1 MMQYVVYLMS
11 LEAILSIAN
20 PHKHEANSTS
30 AAQKDGR
37 RPEAIQHILLVDD
50 SRAQRSLMSRS
61 LVKQGYQV
69 TEAGSG
75 IEALKLFGT
84 QEFDLI
90 LSDWMMPGMDGL
102 ELCQAIRAQNAK
114 GYVYFILLTSKS
126 DKDAVARG
134 LDVGADDFL
143 AKPFNPDELRARI
156 AAGGRIL
163 SMERELQE
171 TNRLVSSALAE
182 LKTLYDSLD
191 RDLVEARK
199 MQQSLVRESFRDWG
213 RAEVSV
219 LLKPCG
225 HVGGDLVGF
234 FDAGKDHIA
243 FYSIDV
249 SGHGIA
255 SALLTAR
262 LASYLSEGSPTHN
275 IALIE
280 CEDGNHHRQPPEM
293 VAAQLNTLLTKDMLS
308 EHYFTMLFGYLNMT
322 TGHVEFTQCGHPNA
336 VVLNRSGRA
345 QFIGDGGM
353 PIGLIPGAEFESQTL
368 LLQPGER
375 LIFYSDGFTE
385 CENKQKEQ
393 VEEQGFGEIIEKNS
407 GLTNEMLFDAM
418 VWDLDCFAGGQ
429 EFGDDLSCVMVT
441 YKSPT

>member
-1 MMQYVVYLMS
+1 MGVAKPHNT
-11 LEAILSIAN
+11 EAIRTNTAQNNAVRPDSI
-20 PHKHEANSTS
+20 
-30 AAQKDGR
+30 QR
-37 RPEAIQHILLVDD
+37 ILVVDD

-61 LVKQGYQV
+61 LAKQGYQV

-75 IEALKLFGT
+75 LEAIKLFSAHD
-84 QEFDLI
+84 FDLV

-102 ELCQAIRAQNAK
+102 ELCKAIRAYNAK

-280 CEDGNHHRQPPEM
+280 REDGDHRRQPPEM

-308 EHYFTMLFGYLNMT
+308 EHYFTMLFGYLNMS

-336 VVLNRSGRA
+336 VILNRSGRA

-353 PIGLIPGAEFESQTL
+353 PIGLISAAEFERQTL
-368 LLQPGER
+368 NLYPGER

-385 CENKQKEQ
+385 CENTQKEQ
-393 VEEQGFGEIIEKNS
+393 IEEQGFGEILEQNS

-418 VWDLDCFAGGQ
+418 VWDLDRYAGGE

>member
-1 MMQYVVYLMS
+1 MGVAKPHNT
-11 LEAILSIAN
+11 EAI
-20 PHKHEANSTS
+20 STR
-30 AAQKDGR
+30 AAQTDAV
-37 RPEAIQHILLVDD
+37 RPDSIHRILLVDD

-61 LVKQGYQV
+61 LSKQGYQV

-75 IEALKLFGT
+75 LEAIKLFT
-84 QEFDLI
+84 AQDFDLV
-90 LSDWMMPGMDGL
+90 LSDWMMPGMNGL

-134 LDVGADDFL
+134 LDVGVDDFL

-171 TNRLVSSALAE
+171 TNRLVSSALTE

-213 RAEVSV
+213 RAEVS
-219 LLKPCG
+219 LMLKPCG

-280 CEDGNHHRQPPEM
+280 SEDGNHQRQPPEM

-308 EHYFTMLFGYLNMT
+308 EHYFTMLFGYLDMT
-322 TGHVEFTQCGHPNA
+322 TGYVEFTQCGHPNA
-336 VVLNRSGRA
+336 VVLNRTGQSH
-345 QFIGDGGM
+345 FIGDGGM
-353 PIGLIPGAEFESQTL
+353 PIGLISGAEFECQTL
-368 LLQPGER
+368 QLQPGER

-385 CENKQKEQ
+385 CENRQKNQ
-393 VEEQGFGEIIEKNS
+393 IEEQGFGEILEKNS
-407 GLTNEMLFDAM
+407 GLTNEMLFDAI
-418 VWDLDCFAGGQ
+418 VWDLDRYAGGQ
-429 EFGDDLSCVMVT
+429 EFGDDLSCVMVI

>member
-1 MMQYVVYLMS
+1 MGVAKPNNAGHIS
-11 LEAILSIAN
+11 SGPAREDAAKPDSIRRILV
-20 PHKHEANSTS
+20 
-30 AAQKDGR
+30 
-37 RPEAIQHILLVDD
+37 VDD
-50 SRAQRSLMSRS
+50 SRAQRSLMSKTLSR
-61 LVKQGYQV
+61 QGYEV
-69 TEAGSG
+69 EEAGSG
-75 IEALKLFGT
+75 IDALRLFAA
-84 QEFDLI
+84 QDFDLI

-102 ELCQAIRAQNAK
+102 ALCQAIRAQQAK
-114 GYVYFILLTSKS
+114 GYVYFILLTSNS

-213 RAEVSV
+213 RAEVSL

-280 CEDGNHHRQPPEM
+280 RECGDHRRQPPEM

-308 EHYFTMLFGYLNMT
+308 EHYFTMLFGYLDMT
-322 TGHVEFTQCGHPNA
+322 TGRVDFAQCGHPNA

-345 QFIGDGGM
+345 DFIGQGGM
-353 PIGLIPGAEFESQTL
+353 PIGLISAAEFERQSMT
-368 LLQPGER
+368 LQPGER

-385 CENKQKEQ
+385 CEDTGGNQI
-393 VEEQGFGEIIEKNS
+393 EEQGFGEILEKNS
-407 GLTNEMLFDAM
+407 GLTNDMMFDAI
-418 VWDLDCFAGGQ
+418 VWDLDLFCGGQ
-429 EFGDDLSCVMVT
+429 EFSDDLSCVMLT
-441 YKSPT
+441 YKSRA

>member
-1 MMQYVVYLMS
+1 MGVAKPNNAGHIS
-11 LEAILSIAN
+11 SGPAREDAAKPDSIRRILV
-20 PHKHEANSTS
+20 
-30 AAQKDGR
+30 
-37 RPEAIQHILLVDD
+37 VDD
-50 SRAQRSLMSRS
+50 SRAQRSLMSKTLSR
-61 LVKQGYQV
+61 QGYEV
-69 TEAGSG
+69 EEAGSG
-75 IEALKLFGT
+75 IDALRLFAA
-84 QEFDLI
+84 QDFDLI

-102 ELCQAIRAQNAK
+102 ALCQAIRAQQAK
-114 GYVYFILLTSKS
+114 GYVYFILLTSNS

-213 RAEVSV
+213 RAEVSL

-234 FDAGKDHIA
+234 FDAGKNHIA

-280 CEDGNHHRQPPEM
+280 RESGDHRRQPPEM

-308 EHYFTMLFGYLNMT
+308 EHYFTMLFGYLDMT
-322 TGHVEFTQCGHPNA
+322 TGRVDFAQCGHPNA

-345 QFIGDGGM
+345 DFIGQGGM
-353 PIGLIPGAEFESQTL
+353 PIGLISAAEFERQSMT
-368 LLQPGER
+368 LQPGER

-385 CENKQKEQ
+385 CEDTGGNQI
-393 VEEQGFGEIIEKNS
+393 EEQGFGEILEKNS
-407 GLTNEMLFDAM
+407 GLTNEMMFDAI
-418 VWDLDCFAGGQ
+418 VWDLDLFCGGQ
-429 EFGDDLSCVMVT
+429 EFSDDLSCVMLT
-441 YKSPT
+441 YKSRA

>member
-1 MMQYVVYLMS
+1 MLGEPVRTDSVQR
-11 LEAILSIAN
+11 ILV
-20 PHKHEANSTS
+20 
-30 AAQKDGR
+30 
-37 RPEAIQHILLVDD
+37 VDD
-50 SRAQRSLMSRS
+50 SRAQRSLMSKS
-61 LVKQGYQV
+61 LSRQGYEV
-69 TEAGSG
+69 EEADSG
-75 IEALKLFGT
+75 LEALKLFAS
-84 QEFDLI
+84 QEFDLV

-102 ELCQAIRAQNAK
+102 ELCKAIRAHK
-114 GYVYFILLTSKS
+114 SSRYVYFILLTSKT
-126 DKDAVARG
+126 DKSAVARG

-171 TNRLVSSALAE
+171 TNRLVSSALTE
-182 LKTLYDSLD
+182 LKTLYDSVD

-213 RAEVSV
+213 RAEVSL

-234 FDAGKDHIA
+234 FDAGEDHIA

-280 CEDGNHHRQPPEM
+280 SEGGNHERQPPEI

-308 EHYFTMLFGYLNMT
+308 EHYFTMLFGYLDMT
-322 TGHVEFTQCGHPNA
+322 TGKVEFTQCGHPNA
-336 VVLNRSGRA
+336 VVLNRSGQA
-345 QFIGDGGM
+345 QFVGQGGM
-353 PIGLIPGAEFESQTL
+353 PIGLISAAEFERQIMT
-368 LLQPGER
+368 LQPGER

-385 CENKQKEQ
+385 CEDTSGNQI
-393 VEEQGFGEIIEKNS
+393 EEQGFGEILEKNS
-407 GLTNEMLFDAM
+407 GLTNDMMFDAM
-418 VWDLDCFAGGQ
+418 VWDLDRFAGGE
-429 EFGDDLSCVMVT
+429 EFGDDLSCVMLT
-441 YKSPT
+441 YKSRT

>member
-1 MMQYVVYLMS
+1 MSYVSESWGYFLGV
-11 LEAILSIAN
+11 AK
-20 PHKHEANSTS
+20 PHKAEVTSTN
-30 AAQKDGR
+30 AAQNDAV
-37 RPEAIQHILLVDD
+37 RPDSIQRILVVDD

-61 LVKQGYQV
+61 LAKQGYQV

-75 IEALKLFGT
+75 LEAIKLFAA
-84 QEFDLI
+84 QDFDLV
-90 LSDWMMPGMDGL
+90 LSDWMMPGMNGL
-102 ELCQAIRAQNAK
+102 ELCKAIRAQNAK

-199 MQQSLVRESFRDWG
+199 MQQSLVRDSFRDWG
-213 RAEVSV
+213 RAEVSL

-234 FDAGKDHIA
+234 FDAGQDHIA

-280 CEDGNHHRQPPEM
+280 RDDGDHLRQPPEM
-293 VAAQLNTLLTKDMLS
+293 VAEQLNTLLTKDMLS
-308 EHYFTMLFGYLNMT
+308 EHYFTMLFGYLDMS
-322 TGHVEFTQCGHPNA
+322 TGRVEFTQCGHPNA
-336 VVLNRSGRA
+336 VILNRTGQPR
-345 QFIGDGGM
+345 FFGDGGM
-353 PIGLIPGAEFESQTL
+353 PIGLISGAEFERQSL
-368 LLQPGER
+368 NLQPGER

-385 CENKQKEQ
+385 CENMQKVQ
-393 VEEQGFGEIIEKNS
+393 IEEQGFGEILEKNS
-407 GLTNEMLFDAM
+407 GLSNEMLFDAM
-418 VWDLDCFAGGQ
+418 VWDLDRYAGGQ

-441 YKSPT
+441 YKSQT

>member
-1 MMQYVVYLMS
+1 MVRPD
-11 LEAILSIAN
+11 SI
-20 PHKHEANSTS
+20 
-30 AAQKDGR
+30 QR
-37 RPEAIQHILLVDD
+37 ILLVDD

-61 LVKQGYQV
+61 LAKQGYQV

-75 IEALKLFGT
+75 LEAIKLFAAND
-84 QEFDLI
+84 FDLV
-90 LSDWMMPGMDGL
+90 LSDWMMPGMNGL
-102 ELCQAIRAQNAK
+102 ELCQAVRAQNAK

-126 DKDAVARG
+126 DKDAVSRG

-143 AKPFNPDELRARI
+143 AKPLNPDELRARI

-182 LKTLYDSLD
+182 LKSLYDSLD

-199 MQQSLVRESFRDWG
+199 MQQSLVRDSFRDWG

-234 FDAGKDHIA
+234 FDAGQDHIA

-262 LASYLSEGSPTHN
+262 LASYLSEGLPTHN

-308 EHYFTMLFGYLNMT
+308 EHYFTMLFGYLDMT
-322 TGHVEFTQCGHPNA
+322 TGQVEFTQCGHPNA
-336 VVLNRSGRA
+336 VVLTRTGQSR
-345 QFIGDGGM
+345 FIGDGGM
-353 PIGLIPGAEFESQTL
+353 PIGLISAAEFERQTL
-368 LLQPGER
+368 QLHPGER

-385 CENKQKEQ
+385 CENAQKEQ
-393 VEEQGFGEIIEKNS
+393 IDEQGFGEILEKNS

-418 VWDLDCFAGGQ
+418 VWDLDRFAGGE

-441 YKSPT
+441 YKSPI

>member
-1 MMQYVVYLMS
+1 MGVAKPNNAGQIS
-11 LEAILSIAN
+11 SGPARDDAARPDSIQRILV
-20 PHKHEANSTS
+20 
-30 AAQKDGR
+30 
-37 RPEAIQHILLVDD
+37 VDD
-50 SRAQRSLMSRS
+50 SRAQRSLMSKTLSR
-61 LVKQGYQV
+61 QGYEV
-69 TEAGSG
+69 EEAGSG
-75 IEALKLFGT
+75 IDALRLFAA
-84 QEFDLI
+84 QDFDLI

-102 ELCQAIRAQNAK
+102 ALCQAIRAQQAK
-114 GYVYFILLTSKS
+114 GYVYFILLTSNS

-213 RAEVSV
+213 RAEVSL

-280 CEDGNHHRQPPEM
+280 RESGDHRRQPPEM

-308 EHYFTMLFGYLNMT
+308 EHYFTMLFGYLDMT
-322 TGHVEFTQCGHPNA
+322 TGRVDFAQCGHPNA

-345 QFIGDGGM
+345 DFIGQGGM
-353 PIGLIPGAEFESQTL
+353 PIGLISAAEFERQSMT
-368 LLQPGER
+368 LQPGER

-385 CENKQKEQ
+385 CEDTGGNQI
-393 VEEQGFGEIIEKNS
+393 EEQGFGEILEKNS
-407 GLTNEMLFDAM
+407 GLTNEMMFDAI
-418 VWDLDCFAGGQ
+418 VWDLDLFCGGQ
-429 EFGDDLSCVMVT
+429 EFSDDLSCVMLT
-441 YKSPT
+441 YKSRA

>member
-1 MMQYVVYLMS
+1 MLGESVRTDSVQR
-11 LEAILSIAN
+11 ILV
-20 PHKHEANSTS
+20 
-30 AAQKDGR
+30 
-37 RPEAIQHILLVDD
+37 VDD
-50 SRAQRSLMSRS
+50 SRAQRSLMSKS
-61 LVKQGYQV
+61 LSRQGYEV
-69 TEAGSG
+69 EEADSG
-75 IEALKLFGT
+75 LEALKLFAS
-84 QEFDLI
+84 QEFDLV

-102 ELCQAIRAQNAK
+102 ELCKAIRAHK
-114 GYVYFILLTSKS
+114 SSRYVYFILLTSKT
-126 DKDAVARG
+126 DKGAVARG

-171 TNRLVSSALAE
+171 TNRLVSSALTE
-182 LKTLYDSLD
+182 LKTLYDSVD

-213 RAEVSV
+213 RAEVSL

-234 FDAGKDHIA
+234 FDAGEDHIA

-280 CEDGNHHRQPPEM
+280 NEDGNHKRQPPEI

-308 EHYFTMLFGYLNMT
+308 EHYFTMLFGYLDMT
-322 TGHVEFTQCGHPNA
+322 AGKVEFTQCGHPNA
-336 VVLNRSGRA
+336 VVLNRSGQA
-345 QFIGDGGM
+345 QFVGQGGM
-353 PIGLIPGAEFESQTL
+353 PIGLISAAEFERQIMT
-368 LLQPGER
+368 LQPGER

-385 CENKQKEQ
+385 CEDTSGNQI
-393 VEEQGFGEIIEKNS
+393 EEQGFGEILEKNS
-407 GLTNEMLFDAM
+407 GLTNDMMFDAM
-418 VWDLDCFAGGQ
+418 VWDLDRFAGGE
-429 EFGDDLSCVMVT
+429 EFGDDLSCVMLT
-441 YKSPT
+441 YKSRT

>member
-1 MMQYVVYLMS
+1 MAVAKSYNTGLISADIGQEESGKPDSVQR
-11 LEAILSIAN
+11 ILV
-20 PHKHEANSTS
+20 
-30 AAQKDGR
+30 
-37 RPEAIQHILLVDD
+37 VDD
-50 SRAQRSLMSRS
+50 SRAQRRLMSKS
-61 LVKQGYQV
+61 LSRQGYDV
-69 TEAGSG
+69 AEAASG
-75 IEALKLFGT
+75 IEALRLFST
-84 QEFDLI
+84 QEFDLV
-90 LSDWMMPGMDGL
+90 LSDWMMPGMNGL
-102 ELCQAIRAQNAK
+102 ELCKAIRSQNAR

-143 AKPFNPDELRARI
+143 AKPFDPDELRARI
-156 AAGGRIL
+156 TAGGRIL

-171 TNRLVSSALAE
+171 TNRLMSSALAE

-213 RAEVSV
+213 RAEVSL

-262 LASYLSEGSPTHN
+262 LASYLSEGSPAHN

-280 CEDGNHHRQPPEM
+280 HEDGALRRQPPEI
-293 VAAQLNTLLTKDMLS
+293 VASQLNTLLTKDMLS
-308 EHYFTMLFGYLNMT
+308 EHYFTMLFGYLDMN
-322 TGHVEFTQCGHPNA
+322 TGHVEFAQCGHPNA
-336 VVLNRSGRA
+336 VILKPSG
-345 QFIGDGGM
+345 QVNFIGEGGM
-353 PIGLIPGAEFESQTL
+353 PIGLISTAEFERQHVKL
-368 LLQPGER
+368 KPGER

-385 CENKQKEQ
+385 CEDAEGNQI
-393 VEEQGFGEIIEKNS
+393 EEQGFGEILEKNS

-418 VWDLDCFAGGQ
+418 VWDLDCFANGQ
-429 EFGDDLSCVMVT
+429 EFGDDLSCVMLT
-441 YKSPT
+441 YKPRR

>member
-1 MMQYVVYLMS
+1 MGVAKPNNAGHIS
-11 LEAILSIAN
+11 SGPAREDAAKPDSIRRILV
-20 PHKHEANSTS
+20 
-30 AAQKDGR
+30 
-37 RPEAIQHILLVDD
+37 VDD
-50 SRAQRSLMSRS
+50 SRAQRSLMSKTLSR
-61 LVKQGYQV
+61 QGYEV
-69 TEAGSG
+69 EEAGSG
-75 IEALKLFGT
+75 IDALRLFAA
-84 QEFDLI
+84 QDFDLI

-102 ELCQAIRAQNAK
+102 ALCQAIRAQQAK
-114 GYVYFILLTSKS
+114 GYVYFILLTSNS

-213 RAEVSV
+213 RAEVSL

-280 CEDGNHHRQPPEM
+280 RESGDHRRQPPEM

-308 EHYFTMLFGYLNMT
+308 EHYFTMLFGYLDMT
-322 TGHVEFTQCGHPNA
+322 TGRVDFAQCGHPNA

-345 QFIGDGGM
+345 DFIGQGGM
-353 PIGLIPGAEFESQTL
+353 PIGLISAAEFERQSMT
-368 LLQPGER
+368 LQPGER

-385 CENKQKEQ
+385 CEDTGGNQI
-393 VEEQGFGEIIEKNS
+393 EEQGFGEILEKNS
-407 GLTNEMLFDAM
+407 GLTNEMMFDAI
-418 VWDLDCFAGGQ
+418 VWDLDLFCGGQ
-429 EFGDDLSCVMVT
+429 EFSDDLSCVMLT
-441 YKSPT
+441 YKSRA

>member
-1 MMQYVVYLMS
+1 MGAVKPYAAGLDSTDLAQGCADRPDS
-11 LEAILSIAN
+11 IQRILV
-20 PHKHEANSTS
+20 
-30 AAQKDGR
+30 
-37 RPEAIQHILLVDD
+37 VDD
-50 SRAQRSLMSRS
+50 SRAQRSLMSKTLS
-61 LVKQGYQV
+61 QQGYFV
-69 TEAGSG
+69 AEAESG
-75 IEALKLFGT
+75 IEALKLFAG

-102 ELCQAIRAQNAK
+102 ELCKAIRAQK
-114 GYVYFILLTSKS
+114 VSGYVYFILLTSKS

-134 LDVGADDFL
+134 LDVGADDYL

-182 LKTLYDSLD
+182 LKSLYDSLD

-213 RAEVSV
+213 RAEVSL

-234 FDAGKDHIA
+234 FDADQDHIA

-280 CEDGNHHRQPPEM
+280 QGDGTHTRQPPEI
-293 VAAQLNTLLTKDMLS
+293 VAAQLNRLLTEEMLS
-308 EHYFTMLFGYLNMT
+308 EHYFTMLFGYLDMT
-322 TGHVEFTQCGHPNA
+322 TGCVEFAQCGHPNA
-336 VVLNRSGRA
+336 VVINRSGQT
-345 QFIGDGGM
+345 QFIGEGGM
-353 PIGLIPGAEFESQTL
+353 PIGLISAATFERQNL
-368 LLQPGER
+368 KLQPGER

-385 CENKQKEQ
+385 CENSEGTQIDEG
-393 VEEQGFGEIIEKNS
+393 GFGEILEKNS

-418 VWDLDCFAGGQ
+418 VWDLDRFAGGQ
-429 EFGDDLSCVMVT
+429 EFGDDLSCVMLT
-441 YKSPT
+441 YKSANSPA

>member
-1 MMQYVVYLMS
+1 MIQNVVCFRVLG
-11 LEAILSIAN
+11 LFLGVAK
-20 PHKHEANSTS
+20 PHKAEVTSTN
-30 AAQKDGR
+30 AAQNDAV
-37 RPEAIQHILLVDD
+37 RPDSIQRILVVDD

-61 LVKQGYQV
+61 LAKQGYQV

-75 IEALKLFGT
+75 LEAIKLFAA
-84 QEFDLI
+84 QDFDLV
-90 LSDWMMPGMDGL
+90 LSDWMMPGMNGL
-102 ELCQAIRAQNAK
+102 ELCKAIRAQNAK

-199 MQQSLVRESFRDWG
+199 MQQSLVRDSFRDWG
-213 RAEVSV
+213 RAEVSL

-234 FDAGKDHIA
+234 FDAGQDHIA

-280 CEDGNHHRQPPEM
+280 RDDGDHLRQPPEM
-293 VAAQLNTLLTKDMLS
+293 VAEQLNTLLTKDMLS
-308 EHYFTMLFGYLNMT
+308 EHYFTMLFGYLDMS
-322 TGHVEFTQCGHPNA
+322 TGRVEFTQCGHPNA
-336 VVLNRSGRA
+336 VILNRTGQPR
-345 QFIGDGGM
+345 FFGDGGM
-353 PIGLIPGAEFESQTL
+353 PIGLISGAEFERQSL
-368 LLQPGER
+368 NLQPGER

-385 CENKQKEQ
+385 CENMQKVQ
-393 VEEQGFGEIIEKNS
+393 IEEQGFGEILEKNS
-407 GLTNEMLFDAM
+407 GLSNEMLFDAM
-418 VWDLDCFAGGQ
+418 VWDLDRYAGGQ

-441 YKSPT
+441 YKSQT

>member
-1 MMQYVVYLMS
+1 M
-11 LEAILSIAN
+11 SIAN
-20 PHKHEANSTS
+20 PHKLEANSTS

-126 DKDAVARG
+126 DKGAVARG

-345 QFIGDGGM
+345 QFIGEGGM

-385 CENKQKEQ
+385 CENTQKEQ